1 MSVGS
6 RNPTSGLDAVHATT
20 QWFLEDKVG
29 ALSESIAWAAELE
42 LIPKD
47 VRNEVA
53 RFGSRPAARS
63 SARAD
68 SQ

>member
-53 RFGSRPAARS
+53 SG
-63 SARAD
+63 
-68 SQ
+68 QE